1 MKLAIYR
8 HFDLTA
14 LRSIGSSV
22 YRPFGLSGF
31 PHYGCTIVLSIGIR
45 ECLTEKKYLS
55 LFMTPCVA
63 RRYGSPTKG
72 GGQNRLLQI

>member
-45 ECLTEKKYLS
+45 ECLTEKKISKLVYDTLCCEA
-55 LFMTPCVA
+55 LWEPH
-63 RRYGSPTKG
+63 K